1 MPQRTE
7 TRSRPHGKRY
17 SLTSLGWDSRTRI
30 DRSSVEL
37 SRGATWTVARVWST
51 AGHLHGTRLRST
63 THRILLGVDGEAEVV
78 VDGVPLVL
86 APRELLVI
94 PPPATVETRSR
105 TLWARCEWHVDS
117 TALDGLHLA
126 RHSRTT
132 LALLPRDYALL
143 TTMTNVISTAP
154 AFGTSPGSRIL
165 LDALSST
172 VAAAILDATDTPT
185 SLSPGQADLV
195 ARAITLIEQRHTD
208 PTFTITRLAQ
218 EMSLT
223 REHLHHLFARTESP
237 PRQVLEARRTRT
249 ARSLLSLAPERGK
262 GTLEEIAIASGF
274 TTVRTMKAALARQG
288 DPYDRSPSRRH
299 P

>member
-1 MPQRTE
+1 MPQRPE
-7 TRSRPHGKRY
+7 TRSRPRGRRY
-17 SLTSLGWDSRTRI
+17 SLTSLGWDSHTRI

-37 SRGATWTVARVWST
+37 SRGPTWTVARVWST
-51 AGHLHGTRLRST
+51 AGCLRGARLRST
-63 THRILLGVDGEAEVV
+63 THRILLGVDGEAEIV
-78 VDGVPLVL
+78 VDDVPLAL
-86 APRELLVI
+86 APQQLLVI
-94 PPPATVETRSR
+94 PPSAAVETRSLS
-105 TLWARCEWHVDS
+105 LWARCEWHVDS

-132 LALLPRDYALL
+132 LALLPRNYALL

-154 AFGTSPGSRIL
+154 AFGTSPGARVL
-165 LDALSST
+165 LDALSSS

-185 SLSPGQADLV
+185 SLSPGQAELV
-195 ARAITLIEQRHTD
+195 AQATARIEQRHTD
-208 PTFTITRLAQ
+208 PAFTITRLAQ

-223 REHLHHLFARTESP
+223 REHLHHLFARTGSP

-249 ARSLLSLAPERGK
+249 ARSLLNLAPERGK
-262 GTLEEIAIASGF
+262 GTLEEIATASGF

-288 DPYDRSPSRRH
+288 DPYDRSPLRRH